1 MKMGS
6 GLGIR
11 VMNRTYLNFFS
22 FFDELFFESGLGHS
36 CNEPNLS
43 KLFFMFRRAFFES
56 DRGQGIM
63 RGMWAGLGDH

>member
-1 MKMGS
+1 MGS
-6 GLGIR
+6 LERESAERKIDW
-11 VMNRTYLNFFS
+11 FAEIWE
-22 FFDELFFESGLGHS
+22 DENGVRLGHS